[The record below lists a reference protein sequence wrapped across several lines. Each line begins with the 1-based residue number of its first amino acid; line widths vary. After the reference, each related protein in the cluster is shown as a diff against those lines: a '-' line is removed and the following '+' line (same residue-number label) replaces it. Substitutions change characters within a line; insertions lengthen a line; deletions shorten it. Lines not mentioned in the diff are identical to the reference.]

1 MSAEHETVYIKGER
15 NVAVQTHT
23 VTLGDLL
30 EIECSNQV
38 VASRL
43 KNQKFMKIIGE
54 PEKRVV
60 VSILKVISSIHK
72 MYPQIEVQ
80 NLGETD
86 LIVTYEKDRKSG
98 TILYVIKTIIV
109 SLITFIG
116 SAFSIMAFHNDI
128 SITKLFGN
136 IYKLLT
142 GTTSSGFTILEISYS
157 IGVTIG
163 ILVFFNHFGKKK
175 SAKDPTPME
184 VQMRLYENDIQ
195 TTIVE
200 NASRKG
206 RELDVDAKDTPNIY
220 WN

>member
-1 MSAEHETVYIKGER
+1 MSAEHEIVYIKGER
-15 NVAVQTHT
+15 NVTVQTHT

-30 EIECSNQV
+30 EIECSNQSIV
-38 VASRL
+38 SRL
-43 KNQKFMKIIGE
+43 KSQKFMKIIGKQ
-54 PEKRVV
+54 EKRVV
-60 VSILKVISSIHK
+60 VSILKVIQHIHQT
-72 MYPQIEVQ
+72 YPKVEVQ

-86 LIVTYEKDRKSG
+86 LIVTYEGENKSE
-98 TILYVIKTIIV
+98 TIWYMIKTILV
-109 SLITFIG
+109 ALITFVG

-157 IGVTIG
+157 IGVAIG
-163 ILVFFNHFGKKK
+163 ILVFFNHFGRKN
-175 SAKDPTPME
+175 STKDPTPME

-206 RELDVDAKDTPNIY
+206 REVDVDTKDSTTIY

>member
-15 NVAVQTHT
+15 NVTVQTHT

-30 EIECSNQV
+30 EIECSNHAIV
-38 VASRL
+38 SRL
-43 KNQKFMKIIGE
+43 KSQKFMKIVGK

-60 VSILKVISSIHK
+60 VSILKVIRHIHQT
-72 MYPQIEVQ
+72 YPKVEIQ

-86 LIVTYEKDRKSG
+86 LIVTYEGEKK
-98 TILYVIKTIIV
+98 TEAIWYVIKTVLV
-109 SLITFIG
+109 SLITFVG

-157 IGVTIG
+157 IGVAIG
-163 ILVFFNHFGKKK
+163 ILVFFNHFGKKD

-206 RELDVDAKDTPNIY
+206 RELNVDTNDSAPIY
-220 WN
+220 WD